1 MTGLQAPQADPAL
14 APPGGDVAAGNTL
27 GAGIRAERLRQGMT
41 LAQLAELT
49 GLSPSALSQIE
60 RGVTDPSIGSLR
72 RIASAFKVPFFQFLI
87 ERESPDPVVRKGQRR
102 TIHFPG
108 RALQYQLLTPSLR
121 GSFEVLALELA
132 PGAASG
138 EEALGH
144 DSEECIVVQAG
155 RVEVELAGLHYNLD
169 EGDAI
174 AIQRNLPHRVVNRGD
189 KPAAILTI
197 ISPPNT
203 F

>member
-1 MTGLQAPQADPAL
+1 MTGLH
-14 APPGGDVAAGNTL
+14 APPVEVAPPVENGAAENTL

-41 LAQLAELT
+41 LARLAELA

-72 RIASAFKVPFFQFLI
+72 RIASAFGVPFFQFLV
-87 ERESPDPVVRKGQRR
+87 ERDTPDPVVRKAERR
-102 TIHFPG
+102 TIHFPN
-108 RALQYQLLTPSLR
+108 RTLQYQLLTPNLR
-121 GSFEVLALELA
+121 GSFEVLALDLA

-144 DSEECIVVQAG
+144 DSEECILVQEG
-155 RVEVELAGLHYNLD
+155 IVEVEVGGIHYNLE

-174 AIQRNLPHRVVNRGD
+174 SIQRNLPHRVVNRGGMQ
-189 KPAAILTI
+189 ASILTI